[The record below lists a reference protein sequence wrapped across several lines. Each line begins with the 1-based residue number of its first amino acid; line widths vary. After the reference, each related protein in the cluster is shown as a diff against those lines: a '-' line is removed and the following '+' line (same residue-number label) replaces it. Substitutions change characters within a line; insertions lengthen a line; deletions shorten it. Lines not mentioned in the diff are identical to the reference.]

1 MASEHNPNITIPLRK
16 ELFLNCGGL
25 FPATYAGKITHIAD
39 LFQQQ
44 QGHFPQG
51 ECLKLI
57 YQRDQAGRTPLD
69 IAW

>member
-39 LFQQQ
+39 LF
-44 QGHFPQG
+44 
-51 ECLKLI
+51 
-57 YQRDQAGRTPLD
+57 
-69 IAW
+69 